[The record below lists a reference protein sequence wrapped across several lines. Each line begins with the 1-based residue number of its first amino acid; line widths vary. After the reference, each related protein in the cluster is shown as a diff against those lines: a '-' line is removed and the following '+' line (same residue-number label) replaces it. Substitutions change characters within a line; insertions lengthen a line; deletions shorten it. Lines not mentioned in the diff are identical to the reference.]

1 MKFRVEY
8 VNKLKITITTILII
22 LLSLFAFVFKDFFEI
37 IENKFIDLR
46 CSLSTDTGLYSTR
59 FKPADK
65 NIVIISIND
74 LTRQEAA
81 RSPELGLTHWPWSR
95 VVWARLINFLE
106 KEQPKAVI
114 VDLNFSNYENLAST
128 YSYPDM
134 HLADVLGYYDNTI
147 LATALRLPHNKF
159 KTSLN
164 SKNIKDFENPYN
176 PTSASL
182 NMKIDSPVLDR
193 NISYHS
199 HAPIPNIFTNSTTM
213 GVTNL
218 ITYPDRAEN
227 VRFSQ
232 PVFKLIKDD
241 KDYYIPSIALA
252 TMIKNEN
259 LEQFSE
265 LIPIEN
271 NVLKFSKHN
280 IQLNE
285 KGQALINWHS
295 KDDAYLDIPV
305 TSILL
310 SMVRGVDQFEANG
323 NVYPMDFFKDKII
336 LISQTQLGV
345 ETHNTPVA
353 KDMPDA
359 QIKATII
366 DNYLNDSDVTN
377 LARKKFVKKITP
389 YKGHIITVGFCIAV
403 IVVMLIATNVALAF
417 VNGAFISFGYLLFA
431 IFVFCHPK
439 LRILIDVAMPLYF
452 IVAVFVIS
460 FILKAH
466 HEYKKKKKIET
477 TFGNLVSE
485 KVLKQLVDKPHR
497 LSFKSSVQNVTVMSC
512 CITNNLQIS
521 DEMSPEK
528 YVELI
533 NNVFNSIEKIIF
545 KHNGTIN
552 RFVGNT
558 VYAYWGYPIQS
569 RKDAQNAVNAAMEIT
584 KVIDEY
590 NSSVQK
596 LKFVKGKKK
605 LTKPVNSSEISF
617 RVQISLNTGD
627 ALIGQIGPSRLT
639 DFTVMGEQVDII
651 ERIGNVCTEFSKTIV
666 LTQSTLNKL
675 ITDVSVNFIGQL
687 KMKSNDSKIKLYEL
701 MLPVDNT
708 LSEHSENA

>member
-8 VNKLKITITTILII
+8 VNKLKITITTIFVV

-46 CSLSTDTGLYSTR
+46 SSLSTDSGLYSTR

-65 NIVIISIND
+65 NIVIVSIND
-74 LTRQEAA
+74 ITRQEAA

-95 VVWARLINFLE
+95 VIWARLINFLE

-114 VDLNFSNYENLAST
+114 VDLNFSNYENLASN

-147 LATALRLPHNKF
+147 LATALRLPQSKL
-159 KTSLN
+159 KTVLN
-164 SKNIKDFENPYN
+164 SKNVKDFENPYS
-176 PTSASL
+176 PTSGSL
-182 NMKIDSPVLDR
+182 NMKIDSLALDR
-193 NISYHS
+193 NITYYS

-218 ITYPDRAEN
+218 VTYNDRAEN
-227 VRFSQ
+227 VRYSQ
-232 PVFKLIKDD
+232 PVFKLIKED
-241 KDYYIPSIALA
+241 KEYYIPSIALA

-295 KDDAYLDIPV
+295 NGDTYIDIPV

-310 SMVRGVDQFEANG
+310 SMVRGSSKFEADG
-323 NVYPMDFFKDKII
+323 VVYPMDFFKDKII
-336 LISQTQLGV
+336 LISQTQLGL

-377 LARKKFVKKITP
+377 LARKKFVKKISF
-389 YKGHIITVGFCIAV
+389 YKGCIITVSFCLAV
-403 IVVMLIATNVALAF
+403 LFAMLIATNVTLAF
-417 VNGAFISFGYLLFA
+417 INGLFITSSYFLFA
-431 IFVFCHPK
+431 IFLFCHPK
-439 LRILIDVAMPLYF
+439 FRILIDVAMPLYF
-452 IVAVFVIS
+452 IISVFVIS
-460 FILKAH
+460 FVLKAH
-466 HEYKKKKKIET
+466 HEFKKKRKIEK

-497 LSFKSSVQNVTVMSC
+497 LSFKSSVQDITVMSC
-512 CITNNLQIS
+512 SITNNLQIS
-521 DEMSPEK
+521 DDMSPEK

-584 KVIDEY
+584 KIIDEY

-596 LKFVKGKKK
+596 LKFVKGRKK
-605 LTKPVNSSEISF
+605 TVVPENTPEISF
-617 RVQISLNTGD
+617 KVQIAMNTGD
-627 ALIGQIGPSRLT
+627 ALVGQIGPSRLT
-639 DFTVMGEQVDII
+639 DFTVMGEHVDII
-651 ERIGNVCTEFSKTIV
+651 ERMGDVCTEFGKTVV
-666 LTQSTLNKL
+666 LTQNTLNRL
-675 ITDVSVNFIGQL
+675 TSYTSVNFIGQL
-687 KMKSNDSKIKLYEL
+687 KMKSNNSKIKIYEL
-701 MLPVDNT
+701 LLPIDNT
-708 LSEHSENA
+708 LAEHIDNA